1 MFTSTFLIV
10 VISFFIATTV
20 SWALGS
26 KFSFVWSNKNY
37 VLVVE
42 IIGNWLL
49 IDIPLFISFM
59 YQHHKN
65 FSEQIRVS
73 VSFDD
78 SEEPLISEYKP
89 LREIFQPD

>member
-1 MFTSTFLIV
+1 M
-10 VISFFIATTV
+10 IATTV

-26 KFSFVWSNKNY
+26 NLSIINANKNY

-65 FSEQIRVS
+65 FSE
-73 VSFDD
+73 
-78 SEEPLISEYKP
+78 
-89 LREIFQPD
+89 

>member
-1 MFTSTFLIV
+1 M
-10 VISFFIATTV
+10 
-20 SWALGS
+20 
-26 KFSFVWSNKNY
+26 
-37 VLVVE
+37 LVVE

-89 LREIFQPD
+89 LREIFQPN

>member
-10 VISFFIATTV
+10 LISYMIATTV

-26 KFSFVWSNKNY
+26 NLSIVNANKNY

-65 FSEQIRVS
+65 FSE
-73 VSFDD
+73 
-78 SEEPLISEYKP
+78 
-89 LREIFQPD
+89 